1 MSLSTSA
8 HAYTDLSNLRQ
19 RALTQLTSSFRTD
32 LKRASTSEA
41 LAVLHQLASSP
52 DTAGDALALL
62 HELQVHQVEIDLQ
75 QEELRESRAEL
86 ESTLARQIAVIDQA
100 PVGYLTVDKRTV
112 LCEINLTGARLLG
125 AARDELIGRPLAG
138 FLSADGAD
146 TLHTLLAHAGDDL
159 AAKTCK
165 LRLTPLT
172 GAAIDL
178 HATASVDNVPARFLL
193 VVMVAASSGQASA
206 G

>member
-1 MSLSTSA
+1 MSPA
-8 HAYTDLSNLRQ
+8 VHAYTDQPSLRQ
-19 RALTQLTSSFRTD
+19 RALTQLTSSLRTD
-32 LKRASTSEA
+32 LRRASTSEA
-41 LAVLHQLASSP
+41 MAVLHQLASSP
-52 DTAGDALALL
+52 ETAGDALALL

-86 ESTLARQIAVIDQA
+86 ESTLARQIALIEHA
-100 PVGYLTVDKRTV
+100 PVGYLTVDSRTV

-125 AARDELIGRPLAG
+125 AARDELIGQPLAS
-138 FLSADGAD
+138 FLSAEGAD
-146 TLHTLLAHAGDDL
+146 TLHALLAHAGDDL
-159 AAKTCK
+159 SAKTCQ
-165 LRLTPLT
+165 LRLKPVT
-172 GAAIDL
+172 GVAIDL